1 MKALKLLT
9 LLCLTYN
16 FAAFA
21 NEKESDLDAYL
32 SDNKKLEFNF
42 DYSKNDAEA
51 SKLHDSWIAPI
62 KINYNYSRSKPY
74 ENEQYSESAAIKMT
88 QPIFKSGGIYY
99 GIKYANASKVY
110 NDLNIDV
117 AKRKMIKDTISL
129 LMQIQ
134 QAGFKVE
141 KQKLQIKNSDINL
154 LQKKEQYLNGQLD
167 SGFLNDAIIQRNIV
181 KQSLYDLQTAKE
193 KLITQFKT
201 ISDLD
206 YRTLTVPHLE
216 YITNDKFIENNIVLN
231 KSKAEVE
238 QNKYYKH
245 VTIAK
250 YLPTLNFT
258 AGYNWTKTAGQ
269 GFVTNGAFID
279 TSSELNYYDY
289 GLSATW
295 SLDINTFRD
304 IESTKIDYLKSQVVA
319 KDKEREL
326 NSLFEQVMHNI
337 ENFDK
342 KIALSQ
348 ENKELYATLLEDT
361 KVLYKAGYK
370 TEYDVDNLSN
380 SLEIQIIDSK
390 IFDIDKQ
397 IELLSL
403 YEMYVNNGK

>member
-1 MKALKLLT
+1 MKALKLLI

-21 NEKESDLDAYL
+21 NEKRSDLDKYL
-32 SDNKKLEFNF
+32 SDNKQQEFNF
-42 DYSKNDAEA
+42 DYSKNEAEA

-62 KINYNYSRSKPY
+62 QLNYNYSRSKLY

-88 QPIFKSGGIYY
+88 QPIFKSCGIYY
-99 GIKYANASKVY
+99 GIKYANASKAY
-110 NDLNIDV
+110 SDLSVDV

-129 LMQIQ
+129 LMQIEQ
-134 QAGFKVE
+134 TTLKVE

-154 LQKKEQYLNGQLD
+154 LQKKEQYLSGQLD
-167 SGFLNDAIIQRNIV
+167 SGFLDDAIIQRNIV
-181 KQSLYDLQTAKE
+181 KQALYDIQTAKE
-193 KLITQFKT
+193 KLITQFET

-206 YRTLTVPHLE
+206 YRKLTVPHLE
-216 YITNDKFIENNIVLN
+216 YITNDKFIQNNIVLD
-231 KSKAEVE
+231 KSKSEIE
-238 QNKYYKH
+238 KNKYYKN

-269 GFVTNGAFID
+269 GFVTNGNFID
-279 TSSELNYYDY
+279 TSNELNYYDY
-289 GLSATW
+289 GLSANW
-295 SLDINTFRD
+295 ALDINTFRD

-326 NSLFEQVMHNI
+326 KSLFEQVMHNI

-348 ENKELYATLLEDT
+348 ENATLYAKLLEDT
-361 KVLYKAGYK
+361 RDLYQAGYK
-370 TEYDVDNLSN
+370 TEYDVKILSN

-390 IFDIDKQ
+390 IFGIDKQ

-403 YEMYVNNGK
+403 YEMYANNGK

>member
-1 MKALKLLT
+1 MKALKLLI

-21 NEKESDLDAYL
+21 NEKRSDLDKYL
-32 SDNKKLEFNF
+32 SDNKQQEFNF
-42 DYSKNDAEA
+42 DYSKNEAEA

-62 KINYNYSRSKPY
+62 QLNYNYSRSKLY

-99 GIKYANASKVY
+99 GIKYANASKAY
-110 NDLNIDV
+110 SDLSVDV

-129 LMQIQ
+129 LMQIEQ
-134 QAGFKVE
+134 TTLKVE

-154 LQKKEQYLNGQLD
+154 LQKKEQYLSGQLD
-167 SGFLNDAIIQRNIV
+167 SGFLDDAIIQRNIV
-181 KQSLYDLQTAKE
+181 KQALYDIQTAKE
-193 KLITQFKT
+193 KLITQFET

-206 YRTLTVPHLE
+206 YRKLTVPHLE
-216 YITNDKFIENNIVLN
+216 YITNDKFIQNNIVLD
-231 KSKAEVE
+231 KSKSEIE
-238 QNKYYKH
+238 KNKYYKK

-269 GFVTNGAFID
+269 GFVTNGGFVD
-279 TSSELNYYDY
+279 TSNELNYYDY
-289 GLSATW
+289 GLSANW
-295 SLDINTFRD
+295 ALDINTFRD

-326 NSLFEQVMHNI
+326 KSLFEQVMHNI

-348 ENKELYATLLEDT
+348 ENATLYAKLLEDT
-361 KVLYKAGYK
+361 RDLYQAGYK
-370 TEYDVDNLSN
+370 TEYDVKILSN

-390 IFDIDKQ
+390 IFGIDKQ

-403 YEMYVNNGK
+403 YEMYANNGK

>member
-9 LLCLTYN
+9 LLCLTYSST
-16 FAAFA
+16 AFA
-21 NEKESDLDAYL
+21 NEKRADLNKYL
-32 SDNKKLEFNF
+32 SDNKQQEFNF
-42 DYSKNDAEA
+42 DYSKNEAEA

-62 KINYNYSRSKPY
+62 KMNYSYSRSKPY
-74 ENEQYSESAAIKMT
+74 QNEQYSESAAIKMT

-99 GIKYANASKVY
+99 GIKYANASKAY
-110 NDLNIDV
+110 SDLSIDV

-134 QAGFKVE
+134 QATLKVE

-154 LQKKEQYLNGQLD
+154 LQKKEQYLSGQLD
-167 SGFLNDAIIQRNIV
+167 SGFLDDAIIQRNVV
-181 KQSLYDLQTAKE
+181 KQALYDIQTAKE

-206 YRTLTVPHLE
+206 YKTLTVPHLE
-216 YITNDKFIENNIVLN
+216 YITNDKFLQNNIVLE
-231 KSKAEVE
+231 KSKSEIE
-238 QNKYYKH
+238 KNRYYKN

-250 YLPTLNFT
+250 YLPTVNFT

-269 GFVTNGAFID
+269 GFVTNGSFFD
-279 TSSELNYYDY
+279 TSNELHYYDY
-289 GLSATW
+289 GLSASW

-304 IESTKIDYLKSQVVA
+304 IESTRIDYLKSQVLA
-319 KDKEREL
+319 IDKEREL

-348 ENKELYATLLEDT
+348 ENVTLYAKLLKDT
-361 KVLYKAGYK
+361 TALYKAGYK
-370 TEYDVDNLSN
+370 TEYDVENLSN
-380 SLEIQIIDSK
+380 SLDIQRIDVK

-397 IELLSL
+397 LELLSL

>member
-1 MKALKLLT
+1 MKALKLLI

-21 NEKESDLDAYL
+21 NEKRSDLDKYL
-32 SDNKKLEFNF
+32 SDNKQQEFNF
-42 DYSKNDAEA
+42 DYSKNEAEA

-62 KINYNYSRSKPY
+62 QLNYNYSRSKLY

-99 GIKYANASKVY
+99 GIKYANASKAY
-110 NDLNIDV
+110 SDLSVDV

-129 LMQIQ
+129 LMQIEQ
-134 QAGFKVE
+134 TTLKVE

-154 LQKKEQYLNGQLD
+154 LQKKEQYLSGQLD
-167 SGFLNDAIIQRNIV
+167 SGFLDDAIIQRNIV
-181 KQSLYDLQTAKE
+181 KQALYDIQTAKE
-193 KLITQFKT
+193 KLITQFET

-206 YRTLTVPHLE
+206 YRKLTVPHLE
-216 YITNDKFIENNIVLN
+216 YITNDKFIQNNIVLD
-231 KSKAEVE
+231 KSKSEIE
-238 QNKYYKH
+238 KNKYYKN

-269 GFVTNGAFID
+269 GFVTNGNFID
-279 TSSELNYYDY
+279 TSNELNYYDY
-289 GLSATW
+289 GLSANW
-295 SLDINTFRD
+295 ALDINTFRD

-326 NSLFEQVMHNI
+326 KSLFEQVMHNI

-348 ENKELYATLLEDT
+348 ENATLYAKLLEDT
-361 KVLYKAGYK
+361 RDLYQAGYK
-370 TEYDVDNLSN
+370 TEYDVKILSN

-390 IFDIDKQ
+390 IFGIDKQ

-403 YEMYVNNGK
+403 YEMYANNGK

>member
-238 QNKYYKH
+238 QNKYYKN

>member
-1 MKALKLLT
+1 MKALKLLI

-21 NEKESDLDAYL
+21 NEKRSDLDKYL
-32 SDNKKLEFNF
+32 SDNKQQEFNF
-42 DYSKNDAEA
+42 DYSKNEAEA

-62 KINYNYSRSKPY
+62 QLNYNYSRSKPY

-99 GIKYANASKVY
+99 GIKYANASKAY
-110 NDLNIDV
+110 SDLSVDV

-129 LMQIQ
+129 LMQIEQ
-134 QAGFKVE
+134 TTLKVE

-154 LQKKEQYLNGQLD
+154 LQKKEQYLSGQLD
-167 SGFLNDAIIQRNIV
+167 SGFLDDAIIQRNIV
-181 KQSLYDLQTAKE
+181 KQALYDIQTAKE
-193 KLITQFKT
+193 KLITQFET

-206 YRTLTVPHLE
+206 YRKLTVPHLE
-216 YITNDKFIENNIVLN
+216 YITNDKFIQNNIVLD
-231 KSKAEVE
+231 KSKSEIE
-238 QNKYYKH
+238 KNKYYKN

-269 GFVTNGAFID
+269 GFVTNGNFID
-279 TSSELNYYDY
+279 TSNELNYYDY
-289 GLSATW
+289 GLSANW
-295 SLDINTFRD
+295 ALDINTFRD

-326 NSLFEQVMHNI
+326 KSLFEQVMHNI

-348 ENKELYATLLEDT
+348 ENATLYAKLLEDT
-361 KVLYKAGYK
+361 RDLYQAGYK
-370 TEYDVDNLSN
+370 TEYDVKILSN

-390 IFDIDKQ
+390 IFGIDKQ

-403 YEMYVNNGK
+403 YEMYANNGK

>member
-1 MKALKLLT
+1 MKALKLLI
-9 LLCLTYN
+9 LLCLTYS
-16 FAAFA
+16 FSAFA
-21 NEKESDLDAYL
+21 NEKGGNLDKYL
-32 SDNKKLEFNF
+32 SDNKQEEFNF
-42 DYSKNDAEA
+42 DYSKNEAEA

-62 KINYNYSRSKPY
+62 QLNYNYSRSKPY

-99 GIKYANASKVY
+99 GIKYANASKAY
-110 NDLNIDV
+110 SDLSVDV

-129 LMQIQ
+129 LMQIEQ
-134 QAGFKVE
+134 TTLKVE

-154 LQKKEQYLNGQLD
+154 LQKKEQYLSGQLD
-167 SGFLNDAIIQRNIV
+167 SGFLDDAIIQRNIV
-181 KQSLYDLQTAKE
+181 KQALYDIQTAKE
-193 KLITQFKT
+193 KLITQFET

-206 YRTLTVPHLE
+206 YRKLTVPHLE
-216 YITNDKFIENNIVLN
+216 YITNDKFIQNNIVLD
-231 KSKAEVE
+231 KSKSEIE
-238 QNKYYKH
+238 KNKYYKN

-269 GFVTNGAFID
+269 GFVTNGNFID
-279 TSSELNYYDY
+279 TSNELNYYDY
-289 GLSATW
+289 GLSANW
-295 SLDINTFRD
+295 ALDINTFRD

-326 NSLFEQVMHNI
+326 KSLFEQVMHNI

-348 ENKELYATLLEDT
+348 ENATLYAKLLEDT
-361 KVLYKAGYK
+361 RDLYQAGYK
-370 TEYDVDNLSN
+370 TEYDVKILSN

-390 IFDIDKQ
+390 IFGIDKQ

-403 YEMYVNNGK
+403 YEMYANNGK

>member
-1 MKALKLLT
+1 MKALKLLI

-21 NEKESDLDAYL
+21 NEKRSDLDKYL
-32 SDNKKLEFNF
+32 SDNKQQEFNF
-42 DYSKNDAEA
+42 DYSKNEAEA

-62 KINYNYSRSKPY
+62 QLNYNYSRSKLY

-99 GIKYANASKVY
+99 GIKYANASKAY
-110 NDLNIDV
+110 SDLSVDV

-129 LMQIQ
+129 LMQIEQ
-134 QAGFKVE
+134 TTLKVE

-154 LQKKEQYLNGQLD
+154 LQKKEQYLSGQLD
-167 SGFLNDAIIQRNIV
+167 SGFLDDAIIQRNIV
-181 KQSLYDLQTAKE
+181 KQALYDIQTAKE
-193 KLITQFKT
+193 KLITQFET

-206 YRTLTVPHLE
+206 YRKLTVPHLE
-216 YITNDKFIENNIVLN
+216 YITNDKFIQNNIVLD
-231 KSKAEVE
+231 KSKSEIE
-238 QNKYYKH
+238 KNKYYKK

-269 GFVTNGAFID
+269 GFVTNGNFID
-279 TSSELNYYDY
+279 TSNELNYYDY
-289 GLSATW
+289 GLSANW
-295 SLDINTFRD
+295 ALDINTFRD

-326 NSLFEQVMHNI
+326 KSLFEQVMHNI

-348 ENKELYATLLEDT
+348 ENATLYAKLLEDT
-361 KVLYKAGYK
+361 RDLYQAGYK
-370 TEYDVDNLSN
+370 TEYDVKILSN

-390 IFDIDKQ
+390 IFGIDKQ

-403 YEMYVNNGK
+403 YEMYANNGK